1 MRDAVGERLLDGVV
15 AVRGAGSHCCGAV
28 EGSQRRDGTGA
39 VERSLRRGAG
49 EMLLGAVAS
58 WREHSGARRR
68 AIAARGRSISA
79 NYCEKAAGSASAAR
93 GCSIMDRDAKTAPHE
108 PDQSGVGAPGGPR
121 GEMGMGAVRGVR
133 RRLPVANCQNP
144 RPPRRASRPRR
155 RRIYG
160 GPVSRSRRRYEEYYV
175 RRSYSGPERIG
186 LGSLIRARRRP

>member
-1 MRDAVGERLLDGVV
+1 MRDAVGQRLLDRVV

-79 NYCEKAAGSASAAR
+79 NYCEKAAGSASVAR

-108 PDQSGVGAPGGPR
+108 PDQSGVGAPAAIAGG
-121 GEMGMGAVRGVR
+121 EDGV
-133 RRLPVANCQNP
+133 
-144 RPPRRASRPRR
+144 
-155 RRIYG
+155 G
-160 GPVSRSRRRYEEYYV
+160 WDGPVS
-175 RRSYSGPERIG
+175 GPKPA
-186 LGSLIRARRRP
+186 ARRHSACSAAAPWGLP